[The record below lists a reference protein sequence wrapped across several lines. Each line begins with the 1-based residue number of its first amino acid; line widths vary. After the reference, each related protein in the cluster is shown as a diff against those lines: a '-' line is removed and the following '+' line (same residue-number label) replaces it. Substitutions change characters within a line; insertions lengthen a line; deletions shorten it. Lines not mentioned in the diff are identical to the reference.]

1 MDKKKI
7 LVAYYE
13 MFLGGS
19 TTSLLAFLNCIDKTK
34 YDVDLQLYHNSGELF
49 EDIPE
54 GVNVLPDAAMHKG
67 KWGFVVKNLK
77 GIFSG
82 KLLKAYLVNKK
93 RKKKGFSGQ
102 ILADLQAEVLARK
115 SRVYYDYAIGFMEG
129 WPDRYIASRVK
140 ARKKIGW
147 LHNTFA
153 NLAAI
158 PELELPWMEKV
169 DKLIFVADN
178 CTEDFKKAMP
188 EMAHKAETVL
198 NITDSEIIRA
208 KAEKEC
214 GDDVDFLRFC
224 RADCFKII
232 TVCRLSMYHKGL
244 DRIVWCAKEMK
255 EAGEDFLWYIVGSGR
270 DEEKLQK
277 MIVENDVADRVV
289 LIGARFNPHP
299 FIKAADIMCMP
310 SRYEGKPI
318 TVTESMILGTPPV
331 VTEYLSAHE
340 QIESGIEGI
349 VVPNQDDTI
358 VAPLKEMMD
367 DPSVFRNMQQILL
380 QREYGNSKNSVQ
392 LEKILFV

>member
-277 MIVENDVADRVV
+277 MIVETTWQIAWYSSARD
-289 LIGARFNPHP
+289 LI
-299 FIKAADIMCMP
+299 
-310 SRYEGKPI
+310 PI
-318 TVTESMILGTPPV
+318 RSSKRRILCVCPPAMKESLWSLRKV
-331 VTEYLSAHE
+331 
-340 QIESGIEGI
+340 
-349 VVPNQDDTI
+349 
-358 VAPLKEMMD
+358 
-367 DPSVFRNMQQILL
+367 
-380 QREYGNSKNSVQ
+380 
-392 LEKILFV
+392 